1 MKSLLTLLLAL
12 PVNVLAASAQD
23 DYYSRDIFQAIHEAR
38 KHTHHYD
45 YSNALRYNR
54 STSQSIRIPRLLNQE
69 MAQTIVET
77 PDIIEAA
84 GIPDNPDAALQAA
97 DIYLRHFPVRWTGL
111 RDFAPSVHS
120 DFGAAYRFSTKSWA

>member
-1 MKSLLTLLLAL
+1 MKLLLSLLLAL
-12 PVNVLAASAQD
+12 PVTSLAASAQD

-84 GIPDNPDAALQAA
+84 GIPDNPDVALPAT
-97 DIYLRHFPVRWTGL
+97 DTLPVATDSMRMQTSPTTITGTSNPVTITV
-111 RDFAPSVHS
+111 R
-120 DFGAAYRFSTKSWA
+120 

>member
-1 MKSLLTLLLAL
+1 MKLLLSLLLAL
-12 PVNVLAASAQD
+12 PVTSLAASAQD

-84 GIPDNPDAALQAA
+84 GIPDNPDVALPATDTLPGATDSMRMQTSPTT
-97 DIYLRHFPVRWTGL
+97 ITGTSNPVTITVR
-111 RDFAPSVHS
+111 
-120 DFGAAYRFSTKSWA
+120 